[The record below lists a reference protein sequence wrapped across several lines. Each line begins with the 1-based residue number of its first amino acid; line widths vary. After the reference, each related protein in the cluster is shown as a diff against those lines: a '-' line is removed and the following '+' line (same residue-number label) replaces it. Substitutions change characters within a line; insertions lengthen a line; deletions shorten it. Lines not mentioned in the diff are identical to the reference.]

1 MLEIVHHHLDK
12 VLGQYTQGQY
22 FAELKDAK
30 EKYFSITGM
39 LDEDKDEFE
48 SRMNC
53 FNDWYIFQ
61 YRQGDG
67 SKVVEE
73 YIRSNELDEEL
84 SQALLNVNHSLFEF
98 SKVNFR
104 KQVVLKDILH
114 DEKITLVKNHPT
126 ISLMEGDVFTG
137 RVIKFKG
144 DFYLLRGVCILPQG
158 VKSALKKQSKK
169 VRKSNSFEDELN
181 FLLKL
186 EQFKTKSMNY
196 SHIDPAKIFIFNSA
210 T

>member
-1 MLEIVHHHLDK
+1 MSAMLDVVHEHLDK
-12 VLGQYTQGQY
+12 VLSLYTQGTH
-22 FAELKDAK
+22 FEELKEAK
-30 EKYFSITGM
+30 DKYFSITGK
-39 LDEDKDEFE
+39 LDEDKEEFE

-61 YRQGDG
+61 FRHQDG
-67 SKVVEE
+67 SKVIED
-73 YIRSNELDEEL
+73 YIRSHQLDVEI

-137 RVIKFKG
+137 RVIKYKG
-144 DFYLLRGVCILPQG
+144 DHYLLRGVCILPQG
-158 VKSALKKQSKK
+158 VKTILKKQSKR
-169 VRKSNSFEDELN
+169 VRKANSFEEELN
-181 FLLKL
+181 YLLQL
-186 EQFKTKSMNY
+186 ESFKTKAMHY
-196 SHIDPAKIFIFNSA
+196 SHIDPTKIFIF
-210 T
+210 